1 MLEHVSLQQERF
13 RTPGL
18 RADGRGIAIG
28 ERGLLRFATLTQVV
42 GFFRAFTE
50 EQSLDHILP
59 TLRIFKGRSQVQ
71 GLELLVDLPSQ
82 GSHMLDRAAAIARLL
97 RGEVY
102 TGRSPHFV
110 RYRDG
115 SAPFGYDAQKLVNVK
130 EGVALYDRSG
140 PLTLADEGEV
150 NFRGLILSLTLG
162 RKRSDPVG
170 AGSLYI
176 RVPLGL
182 RSAVQRFLWERSI
195 RAGVAALEREGT
207 GRFDEGTSFFLYRC
221 ETFPKRLVPLFA
233 GLPGVE
239 LYFTRRSNVFV
250 ERSFEHPFA
259 LESCRKALDDDAMYF
274 FSGTRQTVDRVS
286 GEAVFTDV
294 EALKHVDLKDPS
306 LRPEVEAALLSD
318 GAPPPA
324 GWSAEAVRDA
334 LHYPVHLI
342 RRTTA
347 PSAAAAVYIQSAQEM
362 GWFKRLVYALP
373 ESALETYQ
381 MAVTNRGCVVV
392 NRDGVEFIPIGLQL
406 REVFPNVFL
415 PNALQFS
422 PPLSYDQLQQHL
434 GLRSGHCYFMP
445 AGTTQAFSLE
455 ERAMRP
461 IAQYLLA
468 DVDLA
473 EATPTHAEPLA
484 LSDAVELVN
493 RDVGYFALWGHNL
506 RGTALSDGPK
516 VTQPMPALPPPA
528 EDP

>member
-59 TLRIFKGRSQVQ
+59 TMRIFKGRSQVQ
-71 GLELLVDLPSQ
+71 GLELLIDVPSQ

-110 RYRDG
+110 RYRDSG
-115 SAPFGYDAQKLVNVK
+115 APFGYDAQRLVNIK
-130 EGVALYDRSG
+130 AGVALYDRSG
-140 PLTLADEGEV
+140 PLALEEDGEI

-162 RKRSDPVG
+162 RKREEVLG
-170 AGSLYI
+170 ATNLYV

-182 RSAVQRFLWERSI
+182 RNAVQRFLWERSI
-195 RAGVAALEREGT
+195 RAGVAQLEREGS
-207 GRFDEGTSFFLYRC
+207 GRFDDGAEFFLYRC
-221 ETFPKRLVPLFA
+221 ESFPKRLVPLFS

-250 ERSFEHPFA
+250 ERGFRHPFA

-274 FSGTRQTVDRVS
+274 FSGTRDTVDHVA
-286 GEAVFTDV
+286 GDAVFTDI
-294 EALKHVDLKDPS
+294 EALKHVDVKDPA
-306 LRPEVEAALLSD
+306 LRPDREAALLAD
-318 GAPPPA
+318 GAQPPP
-324 GWSAEAVRDA
+324 GWTAQAVTDA

-342 RRTTA
+342 RRATA
-347 PSAAAAVYIQSAQEM
+347 PSAAAAVYIESAQQM
-362 GWFKRLVYALP
+362 AWLKRLVYALP
-373 ESALETYQ
+373 ESALEAYQ
-381 MAVTNRGCVVV
+381 MAVTDRGCVVV
-392 NRDGVEFIPIGLQL
+392 NRQGVEFVPIGLQL
-406 REVFPNVFL
+406 REVFPNVFV

-422 PPLSYDQLQQHL
+422 PPLSYDQLQRHL
-434 GLRSGHCYFMP
+434 GLRAGHCYFMP
-445 AGTTQAFSLE
+445 LGLTQAFSLD
-455 ERAMRP
+455 ERALRP
-461 IAQYLLA
+461 IAQHLLA

-473 EATPTHAEPLA
+473 EATAVHAEPLA
-484 LSDAVELVN
+484 LNDAIELVN
-493 RDVGYFALWGHNL
+493 KDVGYFALWGHNL
-506 RGTALSDGPK
+506 RGTRLDDAPT
-516 VTQPMPALPPPA
+516 VTQPLPALPPP
-528 EDP
+528 EDAS

>member
-28 ERGLLRFATLTQVV
+28 ERGLLRFATLTQVI

-59 TLRIFKGRSQVQ
+59 TLRIYKGRSQVQ

-102 TGRSPHFV
+102 TGRAPHFV
-110 RYRDG
+110 RYRD
-115 SAPFGYDAQKLVNVK
+115 SAAPFGYDAQKLANLK

-140 PLTLADEGEV
+140 PLTLSEDGEI
-150 NFRGLILSLTLG
+150 NFRGLILGLTLG
-162 RKRSDPVG
+162 RRRTDPIG

-176 RVPLGL
+176 RVPMGL
-182 RSAVQRFLWERSI
+182 RNAVQRFLWERSI

-207 GRFDEGTSFFLYRC
+207 GRFDAGAAFFLYRC
-221 ETFPKRLVPLFA
+221 ESFPKRLVPLFA

-250 ERSFEHPFA
+250 ERSFSHPFA

-274 FSGTRQTVDRVS
+274 FSGTRNAVDRVA

-306 LRPEVEAALLSD
+306 LRPEVEASLLSG
-318 GAPPPA
+318 GAPAPP
-324 GWSAEAVRDA
+324 GWSAKEVEDA

-342 RRTTA
+342 RRATA
-347 PSAAAAVYIQSAQEM
+347 ASAAAAVFIQSAQEM
-362 GWFKRLVYALP
+362 AWLKRLVYALP
-373 ESALETYQ
+373 ETALENYQ
-381 MAVTNRGCVVV
+381 MAVTDQGCVVV
-392 NRDGVEFIPIGLQL
+392 NRAGVEFVPIGMQL
-406 REVFPNVFL
+406 REVFPNVFI

-422 PPLSYDQLQQHL
+422 PPLSYDQLQKHL
-434 GLRSGHCYFMP
+434 GLHTGYCYFMP
-445 AGTTQAFSLE
+445 SGATQAFSLE
-455 ERAMRP
+455 ERSLRP

-468 DVDLA
+468 DVDLTQ
-473 EATPTHAEPLA
+473 ATPTHAEPLA
-484 LSDAVELVN
+484 LSDAIELVN
-493 RDVGYFALWGHNL
+493 QDVGYFALWGHNL
-506 RGTALSDGPK
+506 RGTELSDAPT
-516 VTQPMPALPPPA
+516 VTQPLPALPPPP
-528 EDP
+528 EDA